1 MAVSFRRSS
10 LWLTI
15 LFPQSQTSLSEVI
28 SLCDV
33 KLQKAN
39 YQYSVIS
46 VTERWNSTFEYSNW
60 KEILAPRN
68 GRDYTWKHT
77 GKPNLNFQPNQLS
90 QYIPELFRADGTND
104 ISLRVLMFR
113 QLIPTNVL
121 PISHRLFCQSMNA
134 FHNYCCKFFMLFLV
148 VFHSYDWPPW
158 NVRQT
163 FTTCRRN
170 TIWIDGFFRIWLV
183 FLLLRRVKKKRSSI
197 QFIDPSQNANQLSLK
212 MKKYVY
218 LNEMAISFIF
228 QFIQLVQ
235 SELDTHRNKKDSV
248 VLSQCDLFRKNK
260 FDIA

>member
-1 MAVSFRRSS
+1 MAVTIQGNTQVSRILIFNLTNWANIS
-10 LWLTI
+10 LNFSVQMQRTI
-15 LFPQSQTSLSEVI
+15 YLSE
-28 SLCDV
+28 
-33 KLQKAN
+33 
-39 YQYSVIS
+39 
-46 VTERWNSTFEYSNW
+46 
-60 KEILAPRN
+60 
-68 GRDYTWKHT
+68 
-77 GKPNLNFQPNQLS
+77 LN
-90 QYIPELFRADGTND
+90 
-104 ISLRVLMFR
+104 LMFR

-134 FHNYCCKFFMLFLV
+134 FHNYCCKFFMLFSV

-260 FDIA
+260 FDIAY